1 MYASIKP
8 ISGKPEIGGPRD
20 DLGVFARHTAD
31 GGETPPLQDAP
42 GP

>member
-20 DLGVFARHTAD
+20 ILSAPCLPHRD
-31 GGETPPLQDAP
+31 GGGTPPLD
-42 GP
+42 G